1 MNEQPLNLRTAFR
14 EIWRRRVLVLIV
26 AVLCAAAG
34 AAYGFLKPANNTS
47 VALVLLPPA
56 GKSGSVGSNINTD
69 EVIAKSTPVLAA
81 AGAKLSPPLGA
92 LEVRKLIS
100 VSQPSGQILQIEA
113 QGRTSSDAV
122 RLANGVAAS
131 FIQYITQLGAQNSGA
146 AVASLQHQSTLLTQ
160 QINDLQAQIASV
172 QTRLASEGAGSSTGQ
187 QDATTLSQLHEEENQ
202 VALRLN
208 SVSRQ
213 LATAQVANGT
223 GSATSMVVQKATVQ
237 PLSKYQLP
245 IQAGIIG
252 FVIGLLGGAVFVL
265 VRAQRGSRLRF
276 RDEIARVAC
285 APVIASLEAPGCTT
299 ASAWRDLLERA
310 QRATDEWA
318 LRNLLDTVRD
328 GSGRP
333 SAVRVISFAKDSAA
347 LTTGPRLALHAA
359 VNGIR
364 TSLAPEEQP
373 DLAPLRAAFTGAEA
387 VGQGLP
393 LTVGAGGGGGSA
405 VQLLVSVAVLD
416 QTSSTLAPSDAVT
429 VLSVS
434 PNFLTADEL
443 AQLALA
449 ATDGGSVLEGVV
461 VVNPDPA
468 DTTTGRWSD
477 EAIRRFPEGPFQGAA

>member
-1 MNEQPLNLRTAFR
+1 M
-14 EIWRRRVLVLIV
+14 
-26 AVLCAAAG
+26 
-34 AAYGFLKPANNTS
+34 
-47 VALVLLPPA
+47 
-56 GKSGSVGSNINTD
+56 
-69 EVIAKSTPVLAA
+69 
-81 AGAKLSPPLGA
+81 
-92 LEVRKLIS
+92 
-100 VSQPSGQILQIEA
+100 
-113 QGRTSSDAV
+113 
-122 RLANGVAAS
+122 
-131 FIQYITQLGAQNSGA
+131 
-146 AVASLQHQSTLLTQ
+146 ASLQHQSTLLTQ